1 VSALRPLLIGAIG
14 AAVYWLAA
22 QIWPASVAVILSM
35 LATKLVTA
43 ENGALPAAA
52 HLELRVFYL
61 LIKYSAL
68 MALSAAKLPFAAP
81 ANLPLGLIM
90 ICGYS
95 ASFALALSIT
105 AMRPEQHIVRISN
118 SSWVVALI
126 IGFAPA
132 ALLGIPGLIGLA
144 AAIVAALSVI
154 AHLRIKRR
162 AASSATQRLA
172 QWLTELCFYLGALA
186 TWSYI

>member
-1 VSALRPLLIGAIG
+1 MSALRPLLIGAIG
-14 AAVYWLAA
+14 GAVYWLAA

-35 LATKLVTA
+35 SATALLTLQSGVDARA
-43 ENGALPAAA
+43 ELQ
-52 HLELRVFYL
+52 VFYL

-68 MALSAAKLPFAAP
+68 MALSSAKLPFAAP

-95 ASFALALSIT
+95 ASFALAASIV
-105 AMRPEQHIVRISN
+105 AMRPEQHIARISN
-118 SSWVVALI
+118 SSSVVGLI

-144 AAIVAALSVI
+144 AAIVAALSII
-154 AHLRIKRR
+154 AHLKIKHR
-162 AASSATQRLA
+162 AASGDTRQLA
-172 QWLTELCFYLGALA
+172 QWLTELCFYLAALA
-186 TWSYI
+186 SWRYI